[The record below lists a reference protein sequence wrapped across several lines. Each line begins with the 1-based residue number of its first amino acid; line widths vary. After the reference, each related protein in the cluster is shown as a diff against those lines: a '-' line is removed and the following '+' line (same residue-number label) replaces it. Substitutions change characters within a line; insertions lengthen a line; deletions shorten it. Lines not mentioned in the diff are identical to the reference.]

1 MTPNSSP
8 PVVFDEVLAL
18 RGTRHLVLEELH
30 RRIEAVEARSEL
42 CDAECDRALAEAW
55 RMLKW
60 IDGRMKRNEA
70 GQGVD
75 SSLLG

>member
-1 MTPNSSP
+1 MTPDSSP
-8 PVVFDEVLAL
+8 RVVFDEVLAL
-18 RGTRHLVLEELH
+18 RGTRHLVLDELQ

-55 RMLKW
+55 RLLKW

-75 SSLLG
+75 SSV

>member
-1 MTPNSSP
+1 MTPEPSP
-8 PVVFDEVLAL
+8 RVVFDEVLAL
-18 RGTRHLVLEELH
+18 RATRHLVLDELH

-55 RMLKW
+55 RMFKW
-60 IDGRMKRNEA
+60 IEGRMRRNDA

-75 SSLLG
+75 SSPYG